1 MIKGDQKEQSVDV
14 DKVDKVDKLDK
25 VDADYF
31 TFESD
36 VIDISIQQLWQVSCI
51 SLLRLPS
58 INNVFFCSFRW
69 GRHSKPNAFGHT
81 CFWVP
86 NQSRCARS
94 RFNPI
99 AQALLE
105 FMESEV
111 TCKILCVEL
120 ATDVVA
126 RSQTIFAQ
134 QRYLSGPTMQPSS
147 WGWKQNGII
156 WDHGSV
162 SGRFLWNHSETW
174 QLLVCIKFEAGTSI
188 QIYIIIRYHKSN
200 TSTQTYA
207 ISSGMHAGSSLSQA
221 FSGHWTFCSD
231 RNPESKWKASILHHR
246 GRKSCRSNT
255 SRIVRKPA
263 SA

>member
-1 MIKGDQKEQSVDV
+1 
-14 DKVDKVDKLDK
+14 
-25 VDADYF
+25 
-31 TFESD
+31 
-36 VIDISIQQLWQVSCI
+36 
-51 SLLRLPS
+51 
-58 INNVFFCSFRW
+58 
-69 GRHSKPNAFGHT
+69 
-81 CFWVP
+81 
-86 NQSRCARS
+86 
-94 RFNPI
+94 
-99 AQALLE
+99 
-105 FMESEV
+105 MESEV

-126 RSQTIFAQ
+126 RSQTIFVQ

-162 SGRFLWNHSETW
+162 SGPFLWNHSETW

-188 QIYIIIRYHKSN
+188 QIHIINHNHTSN

-221 FSGHWTFCSD
+221 FSGHWTFSD
-231 RNPESKWKASILHHR
+231 RNPGSKWKASILHHR

-263 SA
+263 SAEPNFCAALFAAATSGLVAHKTAETCWTPKSPKTSRAVQSGTYDPISLHEHALTCINMH